1 MENIQIGNK
10 HEKKYPISLVFGK
23 IKVNCN
29 NIINA
34 CML

>member
-10 HEKKYPISLVFGK
+10 NEKKDPISIVFGK
-23 IKVNCN
+23 IKVNYN